1 MKRRQL
7 ILLSGATIG
16 LGSALGT
23 GAFSSVT
30 AERTATINV
39 AEDST
44 AYLRLDAKN
53 SSTDI
58 VYQNDENEIQIEL
71 DKVNANAITTIE
83 NAFEIQ
89 NLGTQHICLSVS
101 VSTGDDLSED
111 DIDDVLQFTLTDFDN
126 EPNLLTDGPFEME
139 SLSAGE
145 DAAQNESSVTIR
157 IDTTEY
163 SAGSELVNGI
173 TFSAE
178 AGSCSVDEEP
188 EQPDTKHVYGTGFD
202 DELYKIEIS
211 DNPGITATSLGE
223 LEGNDEVDTTPN
235 AVSYDAGNKRM
246 YYTVDDSND
255 GRSKLWFFNKD
266 SDNKPANSDGKR
278 LNGDRVVGSSW
289 YEDEYYYI
297 PNHDDT
303 VYKVGFNIDG
313 TVDENTKIDEFEE
326 FNDGDSYTFG
336 DIAIDSEGMLY
347 ASTTEG
353 DFFSLNLESSDGEFK
368 DDYGD
373 GAGNLQLGFS
383 GEEGDQTLYGH
394 DAGDGEFYE
403 ITIDGGNITTQPLGK
418 VEGGDGT
425 LKFTDLAN
433 GIPPMTDIDE
443 VIDAPP
449 TE

>member
-30 AERTATINV
+30 AGRTATINV

-53 SSTDI
+53 SSTDL

-83 NAFEIQ
+83 DAFEIQ

-202 DELYKIEIS
+202 DKLYKIEIS
-211 DNPGITATSLGE
+211 DNPGITATFLGD
-223 LEGNDEVDTTPN
+223 LKGNDEVDTTPN
-235 AVSYDAGNKRM
+235 AVSYDAENKRM
-246 YYTVDDSND
+246 YYTVDDANS
-255 GRSKLWFFNKD
+255 GPSRLWFFDIDTEENEE
-266 SDNKPANSDGKR
+266 AGQGK
-278 LNGDRVVGSSW
+278 LEGGRVVGSSW
-289 YEDEYYYI
+289 YDGKYYYI
-297 PNHDDT
+297 ANGSDT
-303 VYKVGFNIDG
+303 LYSVSFDPDGMVENNKQEFDGFA
-313 TVDENTKIDEFEE
+313 
-326 FNDGDSYTFG
+326 DSSKNYNFG
-336 DIAIDSEGMLY
+336 DIAIDRDGILY
-347 ASTTEG
+347 ASTSGGPAEFFKLALNSDDVEYTDLTEKG
-353 DFFSLNLESSDGEFK
+353 DNASG
-368 DDYGD
+368 
-373 GAGNLQLGFS
+373 LQLAFAGFNQD
-383 GEEGDQTLYGH
+383 GGPTLYGH
-394 DAGDGEFYE
+394 SAESGDFFE
-403 ITIDGGNITTQPLGK
+403 ITVEDDDVTVSESRGKAGELG
-418 VEGGDGT
+418 
-425 LKFTDLAN
+425 FTDLAN
-433 GIPPMTDIDE
+433 GFESAEFIIDPE
-443 VIDAPP
+443 VEPQ
-449 TE
+449 